1 MTKLMKN
8 PYATHI
14 DYFQFKGLITTN
26 PKAHPCNIDMIFER
40 KCKFLIGEWKRDNE
54 TMSKGQE
61 ILLKNL
67 AKQPQFIVLII
78 YGNTDEETIINK
90 FEMITSNGNFVQKG
104 KSFDELKVFITKWY
118 NWAEGK
124 TNE

>member
-90 FEMITSNGNFVQKG
+90 FEMITSNGNFVEKG

>member
-1 MTKLMKN
+1 
-8 PYATHI
+8 
-14 DYFQFKGLITTN
+14 
-26 PKAHPCNIDMIFER
+26 
-40 KCKFLIGEWKRDNE
+40 
-54 TMSKGQE
+54 MSKGQE

-90 FEMITSNGNFVQKG
+90 FEMITSNGNFVEKG

>member
-1 MTKLMKN
+1 MIKLMKN

-14 DYFQFKGLITTN
+14 DYFQFKGLISTN

-90 FEMITSNGNFVQKG
+90 FEMITSNGNFVEKG

-124 TNE
+124 ANE

>member
-1 MTKLMKN
+1 MIKLMKN

-90 FEMITSNGNFVQKG
+90 FEMITSNGNFVEKG

>member
-26 PKAHPCNIDMIFER
+26 QKAHPCNIDMIFER

-67 AKQPQFIVLII
+67 AKQPQFIILII

-90 FEMITSNGNFVQKG
+90 FEMITSNGNFVEKG